1 MRVRVR
7 DHEVDPSL
15 ARVVSMKILGK
26 LGLNHDHAPIM
37 LYGGGPDLL
46 VVPCLEDQRLESEGG
61 LEVGE

>member
-1 MRVRVR
+1 
-7 DHEVDPSL
+7 
-15 ARVVSMKILGK
+15 MKILGK